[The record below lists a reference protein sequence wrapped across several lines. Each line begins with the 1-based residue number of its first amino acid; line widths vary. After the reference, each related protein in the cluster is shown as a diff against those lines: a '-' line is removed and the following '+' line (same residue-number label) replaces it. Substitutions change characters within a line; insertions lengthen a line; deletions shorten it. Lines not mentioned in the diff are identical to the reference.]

1 MNYTKLNTKYKFK
14 ALVSKDLRDEI
25 EEKGVCS
32 NCKSPNTG
40 EDWCNKCDP
49 GRFLREGK
57 SSGDPELDKLIYESQ
72 LQTNN
77 YYHNLEW
84 IPYDRFQDIK
94 PIGKGGYAIVYSA
107 TWLDGEP
114 NELHRERTGP
124 ITVALKKFKSSLN
137 IMEALTNEVKIHNE
151 CNTGSTRLY
160 GITRGPR
167 SKEPIMVLA
176 YAKHGNLRNYL
187 KEKFST
193 LKWEHKLNILSFVTL
208 NLQVIHGSGCIHKD
222 LHSGNILIGFNDP
235 TFNFGESLNSKLSSL
250 GLNLNDDE
258 FPDTKITDFGLSQ
271 FINNSKTSDSTNVCG
286 ILPYVAPE
294 ILEGEPYTEASDIYS
309 LGIIMTEL
317 TTGKPPYGTVPHN
330 DDLTLAIC
338 SGLRPRVAK
347 GTPKRYI
354 DLVNQCLDAEP
365 QERPSSIELY
375 RIFENWK
382 LKLEDKKPSKIFDEF
397 SEADKIILE
406 SPAEI
411 TLHDGAIYISRNMR
425 FPNNLPKSVNSQ
437 RVQFEDNNVS
447 DSDLINR
454 MLVIAIQEQSQGIF
468 LFECYYV

>member
-160 GITRGPR
+160 
-167 SKEPIMVLA
+167 
-176 YAKHGNLRNYL
+176 
-187 KEKFST
+187 
-193 LKWEHKLNILSFVTL
+193 
-208 NLQVIHGSGCIHKD
+208 GCIHKD

-454 MLVIAIQEQSQGIF
+454 MLVIAIQEQSQDDDMKIEV
-468 LFECYYV
+468 LKD

>member
-49 GRFLREGK
+49 GRFLKEGK

-160 GITRGPR
+160 
-167 SKEPIMVLA
+167 
-176 YAKHGNLRNYL
+176 
-187 KEKFST
+187 
-193 LKWEHKLNILSFVTL
+193 
-208 NLQVIHGSGCIHKD
+208 VIHGSGCIHKD

-338 SGLRPRVAK
+338 NGLRPRVAK

-354 DLVNQCLDAEP
+354 DLVNQCLDADP

-454 MLVIAIQEQSQGIF
+454 MLVIAIQEQSQDDDMKIEV
-468 LFECYYV
+468 LKD